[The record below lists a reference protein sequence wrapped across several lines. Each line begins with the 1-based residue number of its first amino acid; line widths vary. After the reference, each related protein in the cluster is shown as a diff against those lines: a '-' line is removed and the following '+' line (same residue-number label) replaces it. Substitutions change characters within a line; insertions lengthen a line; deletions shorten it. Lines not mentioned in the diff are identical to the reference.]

1 MSSLKA
7 TKNLS
12 NILAVRRLSWSY
24 FIDDEYEYV
33 IYEMFVSI
41 MSSQFESKGHTSVC
55 CISIF
60 EGQTE
65 SITSG
70 RSNGRDVVGEFELDG
85 VSSSEGFSKWNAFGV
100 NEGSIQLDFQVDC

>member
-12 NILAVRRLSWSY
+12 NILAARRLSWSY

-33 IYEMFVSI
+33 IYEILTSI
-41 MSSQFESKGHTSVC
+41 MSSQFEGKGHTSVC
-55 CISIF
+55 GISIF

-70 RSNGRDVVGEFELDG
+70 RSNGRDVIGEFELDG
-85 VSSSEGFSKWNAFGV
+85 VPSSKRFGKWNAF
-100 NEGSIQLDFQVDC
+100 